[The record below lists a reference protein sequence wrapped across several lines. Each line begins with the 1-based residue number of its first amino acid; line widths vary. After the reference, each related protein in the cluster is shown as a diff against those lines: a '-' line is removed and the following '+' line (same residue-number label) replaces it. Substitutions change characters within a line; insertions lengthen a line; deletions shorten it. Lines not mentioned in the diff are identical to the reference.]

1 MSLTSRQLALG
12 PMALNKVGIA
22 TDTVGTEPPTP
33 ANSAMRAVAVALALV
48 CAFVGGVGSHAQ
60 TEDGRRGALVFVI
73 LAAVFGV
80 VACRL

>member
-1 MSLTSRQLALG
+1 
-12 PMALNKVGIA
+12 
-22 TDTVGTEPPTP
+22 
-33 ANSAMRAVAVALALV
+33 MRAVAVALALV

-60 TEDGRRGALVFVI
+60 TEDGLRGALVFVI